1 MFEFFNQVAA
11 YWNAFTQFFVM
22 FMKYLSTVFI
32 QITNGLIAIPLAVAY
47 LPDIIK
53 PVIMAIVAYA
63 IIVNL
68 FQKGG

>member
-1 MFEFFNQVAA
+1 MFEFFDQIASYIITIVNFVVS
-11 YWNAFTQFFVM
+11 FF
-22 FMKYLSTVFI
+22 KYLSLVFV
-32 QITNGLIAIPLAVAY
+32 QIGNGLVAIPLAVAW